1 MLLDVLHQ
9 AVGVLA
15 HAEEVGFLLRVHDR
29 TAAVRT
35 AAVFQ
40 LALGPE
46 GLAGL
51 AVLALVAALVDIA
64 LIVQLFED
72 LLHLFLV
79 HGVGGADELVIGGVH
94 QVPDLLDL
102 SSDVVHMLLRGDA
115 RSLGLF
121 LDLLAVLVRAGLE
134 VYVVAGH
141 ALVARDRVGQHDL
154 IGVADVRLRRGV
166 GDRRRDIIG
175 FLVHS
180 LLSFILLFQ

>member
-15 HAEEVGFLLRVHDR
+15 HAEEVGFLLRVLDR
-29 TAAVRT
+29 PAAVRA
-35 AAVFQ
+35 AAVYQ
-40 LALGPE
+40 LGLGPE

-51 AVLALVAALVDIA
+51 AVLALVAALVDVA

-79 HGVGGADELVIGGVH
+79 HGVGGAHELVIGGVH
-94 QVPDLLDL
+94 QVPDALDL
-102 SSDVVHMLLRGDA
+102 ARDLIDVLLRGDA
-115 RSLGLF
+115 RGLGLV

-134 VYVVAGH
+134 VHVIAGQ
-141 ALVARDRVGQHDL
+141 ALVARDRVGEHDL

-166 GDRRRDIIG
+166 GNRR
-175 FLVHS
+175 
-180 LLSFILLFQ
+180 